1 MARRIVA
8 RLGLYGI
15 AIVAAIV
22 LVGPLLWMLSASL
35 KTSGEA
41 LAIPAPLLPAV
52 PRWQNYVDV
61 FSQVPFARYMLNSL
75 FVATTVTVVAL
86 LFHSMAAYSLARL
99 RYPGRKIL
107 FGGIVATLMIPASI
121 TLIPTF
127 IIVRSLGW
135 LDTYWALI
143 VPALFNAFGIFLLR
157 QFYLGLPRELEEA

>member
-1 MARRIVA
+1 MARRIVE

-22 LVGPLLWMLSASL
+22 LVGPLLWMLLASL

-52 PRWQNYVDV
+52 PRWQNYGDV
-61 FSQVPFARYMLNSL
+61 FSQIRFARYMLNSL

-99 RYPGRKIL
+99 RYPGRDIIFVGML
-107 FGGIVATLMIPASI
+107 STLMVPFTVIVIPLFI
-121 TLIPTF
+121 LIKTL
-127 IIVRSLGW
+127 G
-135 LDTYWALI
+135 
-143 VPALFNAFGIFLLR
+143 
-157 QFYLGLPRELEEA
+157 